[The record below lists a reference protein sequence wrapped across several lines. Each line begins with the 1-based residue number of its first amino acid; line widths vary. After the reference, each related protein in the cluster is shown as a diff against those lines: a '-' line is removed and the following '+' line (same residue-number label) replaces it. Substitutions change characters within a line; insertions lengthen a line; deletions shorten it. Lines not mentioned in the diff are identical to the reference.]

1 MDLNDG
7 RVYADFI
14 KNIVYNENIEMKS
27 DGTAIRAFCYISDAT
42 IAFFKVILNGEV
54 GTAYNVGND
63 KNTYSILQL
72 AESLVSLFPKKSLKI
87 IINQKLNSNYIPTLV
102 NKNIPNINKIKSLNW
117 EPIIN
122 IEEGFTKTIK
132 YYDNE

>member
-1 MDLNDG
+1 M
-7 RVYADFI
+7 R
-14 KNIVYNENIEMKS
+14 S

-122 IEEGFTKTIK
+122 IEEGFTKTKNRLATARIK
-132 YYDNE
+132 NPIRSMVRFVI